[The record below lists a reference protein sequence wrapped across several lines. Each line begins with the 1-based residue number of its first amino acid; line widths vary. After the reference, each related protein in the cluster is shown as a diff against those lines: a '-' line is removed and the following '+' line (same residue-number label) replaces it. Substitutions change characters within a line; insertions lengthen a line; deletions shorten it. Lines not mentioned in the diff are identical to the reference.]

1 MLALHPR
8 PRTAI
13 EQVLERML
21 TGITWTGDLGF
32 VLALGR

>member
-1 MLALHPR
+1 MLACPPR

-13 EQVLERML
+13 EQVLERVL
-21 TGITWTGDLGF
+21 TGITWTGELRF